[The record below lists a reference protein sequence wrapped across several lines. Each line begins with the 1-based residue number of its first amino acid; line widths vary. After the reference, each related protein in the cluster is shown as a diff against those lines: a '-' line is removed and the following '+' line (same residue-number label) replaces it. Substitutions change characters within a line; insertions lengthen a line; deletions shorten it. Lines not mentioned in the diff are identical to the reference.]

1 MVNTYNSDLRMGEK
15 ESRMNFILG
24 YARYLLLA
32 GLALL
37 GFGGYLLYQSAT
49 GGGIPQE
56 ASLTRVSGDVVQASK
71 VTVTKKRRR
80 GGETK
85 SYYYEIDIKPKT
97 GDALKVRLPNLVL
110 ESAIQAMANADVID
124 VGYDATSSDNNAF
137 LVSGDGKE
145 ILSYVQMA
153 KYMQED
159 ADRSSAE
166 APLMMGGGFV
176 LALLGGLGMWWRKK
190 RLEEGDMVAA

>member
-1 MVNTYNSDLRMGEK
+1 MV
-15 ESRMNFILG
+15 
-24 YARYLLLA
+24 
-32 GLALL
+32 
-37 GFGGYLLYQSAT
+37 
-49 GGGIPQE
+49 P
-56 ASLTRVSGDVVQASK
+56 
-71 VTVTKKRRR
+71 
-80 GGETK
+80 
-85 SYYYEIDIKPKT
+85 
-97 GDALKVRLPNLVL
+97 

>member
-1 MVNTYNSDLRMGEK
+1 
-15 ESRMNFILG
+15 MNFILG

-32 GLALL
+32 GIALL

-97 GDALKVRLPNLVL
+97 GDALKVRLPNLVP

-124 VGYDATSSDNNAF
+124 LGYDATSSDNNAF
-137 LVSGDGKE
+137 VVSGDGKE
-145 ILSYVQMA
+145 ILSYAQMA
-153 KYMQED
+153 KYMQDD

-176 LALLGGLGMWWRKK
+176 LAILGGLGMWWRKK

>member
-1 MVNTYNSDLRMGEK
+1 
-15 ESRMNFILG
+15 MNFILG
-24 YARYLLLA
+24 YARYVLLA

-37 GFGGYLLYQSAT
+37 GLGGYLLYQSAT
-49 GGGIPQE
+49 GGGIPTE
-56 ASLTRVSGDVVQASK
+56 AALTQVSGEVAEARR

-97 GDALKVRLPNLVL
+97 GDVLKVRLPNLVP
-110 ESAIQAMANADVID
+110 EPAVQAMADADVIE
-124 VGYDATSSDNNAF
+124 VSYDGTSSDNNAY
-137 LVSGDGKE
+137 VVNGDGKA
-145 ILSYVQMA
+145 ILPYAQMA

-166 APLMMGGGFV
+166 APLLMGGGFV
-176 LALLGGLGMWWRKK
+176 LAIIGGLGMWWR
-190 RLEEGDMVAA
+190 RQRVQAAAVA